1 MIDRPVVRRVLWA
14 VTPVCLVAALVA
26 IPVVS
31 DDEERLDASDDP
43 ARVTADEEPAPGV
56 ASTQPDGVTEPGPAA
71 SAGGGGDG
79 GDVGGSAAV
88 PAPPA
93 ADGREEPSAG
103 STSNATPGSTT
114 TPAQPREGLGA
125 PVDPGPPVAPKPGLY
140 RYRVTGGAEGDG
152 ESTTRVEEQGRS
164 GDEVRLLVAIAS
176 GGVTITSDVVWRP
189 DGVRTLRSRF
199 TFGSSTGECDWEP
212 DVVEAVFPLQ
222 PGATWRSDSSCQMTG
237 LTPAPIELQR
247 TSSAKV
253 LELRRTEVAGQTVD
267 VWAVERV
274 ERLSGGGRSEEVTVV
289 ALFSPKHGLDVD
301 VRGTRS
307 GQEYRR
313 ELLGLEP
320 APA

>member
-1 MIDRPVVRRVLWA
+1 MLERTVLRRVLWA
-14 VTPVCLVAALVA
+14 VTSMCLVAALVA

-31 DDEERLDASDDP
+31 DDEERRDASG
-43 ARVTADEEPAPGV
+43 RPAPAAADDGPV
-56 ASTQPDGVTEPGPAA
+56 APTQVDGATEPGPAA
-71 SAGGGGDG
+71 PAGDG
-79 GDVGGSAAV
+79 GDGAGSPAV
-88 PAPPA
+88 PAPPPAA
-93 ADGREEPSAG
+93 ADGRGELPAG
-103 STSNATPGSTT
+103 SPSNAAPGSTT
-114 TPAQPREGLGA
+114 TLAPPREGLGA
-125 PVDPGPPVAPKPGLY
+125 PVDPGPAEAPRPGLY

-176 GGVTITSDVVWRP
+176 GRVTITSDVVWRP
-189 DGVRTLRSRF
+189 DGVRTLRSTF

-222 PGATWRSDSSCQMTG
+222 PGTTWRSESSCQMTG

-274 ERLSGGGRSEEVTVV
+274 ERLSGGGRSDEVTVV

-313 ELLGLEP
+313 ELLDLEP